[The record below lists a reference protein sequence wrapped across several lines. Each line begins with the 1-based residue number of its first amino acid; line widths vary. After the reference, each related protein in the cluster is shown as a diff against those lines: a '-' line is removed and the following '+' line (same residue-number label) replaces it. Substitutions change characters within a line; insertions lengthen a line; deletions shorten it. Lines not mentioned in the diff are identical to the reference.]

1 MSILKNNL
9 ELIKTP
15 EGFWDAVPVA
25 ASEIPEDFWGDV
37 AVTFP
42 DSIEI
47 PEDFWK
53 PVPREI
59 IGKVSESIVEDI
71 KLSEMVLSTTRR
83 DFLRSKLIHLFDKG
97 HHYQVRG
104 NGFCFINAV
113 FSILIKKYPIVADYD
128 YNSLLTLFQIVLADH
143 GMVDE
148 SPDDLDAVLA
158 SQITREVLAML
169 GIHNASFAIFSLTD
183 FTVSF
188 NVEHSDIE
196 NPVRRK
202 DLFCILHTEG
212 HFSGIYFEESD
223 TEKLYDK
230 LTFDM
235 AS

>member
-15 EGFWDAVPVA
+15 EGFWDAVPV
-25 ASEIPEDFWGDV
+25 
-37 AVTFP
+37 TFP
-42 DSIEI
+42 FDSIET

-53 PVPREI
+53 PVPSRT
-59 IGKVSESIVEDI
+59 IGKVSESVIEGI
-71 KLSEMVLSTTRR
+71 ELSKMVLSTTRR
-83 DFLRSKLIHLFDKG
+83 DFLRSKLIHLFHKG

-128 YNSLLTLFQIVLADH
+128 YNSFLILFQIVLAKH

-158 SQITREVLAML
+158 SQITREVLAFL

-196 NPVRRK
+196 NPVHRK
-202 DLFCILHTEG
+202 DLFCILHSGG
-212 HFSGIYFEESD
+212 HFSGIYFNESD
-223 TEKLYDK
+223 TEELYDM